1 MNKQAFTL
9 IELLV
14 VIAII
19 GILAGF
25 IIASM
30 GGAQGAANDARRKA
44 DINQLSKAIMI
55 YKTNHPDTPLL
66 IDADGCN
73 IGDDCSSNDIFGS
86 ASVLKDPNGSYYSYR
101 SADGVDFTI
110 TSRLSNTN
118 NYSFD
123 SSTGVYTESSIVPVN
138 GACGTANKSYYATS
152 VSFGT
157 DTFCN
162 AGTILVN
169 PVFPVIGES
178 VSWSCAGVSGGD
190 TVNCSASHISSTC
203 ISGGGLSCVETSN
216 GNYVLNKYILSG
228 VSTGTTTWTAPAGVT
243 SIEYLIVAGGGGGGG
258 NGGGGGAGGLLRSTI
273 SVVPNN
279 SYTVTVGRGGVGGG
293 IPTGGTGRGGTQGE
307 NSIFASATAVGGGA
321 GAGYSASGSSA
332 GGSGG
337 GGAYYIH
344 AGGSASQGNNG
355 GAFFVGGYGGG
366 GGGGYSSIGSDM
378 SDGYTGGAGGSG
390 YLASDF
396 DLSYV
401 AAGGGGGSYVTGGI
415 GGSGVGGT
423 GGTAQTIKIGGT
435 SGAPNTG
442 SGGGGGGAGDGWYNG
457 GTGGSG
463 VVVIKYLAP

>member
-1 MNKQAFTL
+1 MNKKAFTL

-25 IIASM
+25 IIVSMSSAQEAAS
-30 GGAQGAANDARRKA
+30 DARRKA

-66 IDADGCN
+66 IDTDGCN
-73 IGDDCSSNDIFGS
+73 IGSDCSSDEIFGS
-86 ASVLKDPNGSYYSYR
+86 ASALKDLNGTYYTYVS
-101 SADGVDFTI
+101 SDGNNFTI

-123 SSTGVYTESSIVPVN
+123 SSTGSYTESSIVPVS
-138 GACGTANKSYYATS
+138 GVCGTANKSYYATS

-157 DTFCN
+157 DTFCHT
-162 AGTILVN
+162 GTILVN
-169 PVFPVIGES
+169 PVFPAIGAS
-178 VSWSCAGVSGGD
+178 VSWSCVGVSGGD
-190 TVNCSASHISSTC
+190 AADCSAFHVSSTC
-203 ISGGGLSCVETSN
+203 ISGGGLSCVETSD
-216 GNYVLNKYILSG
+216 GNYVLNKYILFG
-228 VSTGTTTWTAPAGVT
+228 TSTGTTTWIAPVGVT
-243 SIEYLIVAGGGGGGG
+243 SVEYLVIAGGGGGGG
-258 NGGGGGAGGLLRSTI
+258 NGGGGGGGGLLRSTI
-273 SVVPNN
+273 SVVPSNP
-279 SYTVTVGRGGVGGG
+279 YTVTVGRGGIGGG

-307 NSIFASATAVGGGA
+307 NSVFASVIAVGGGA
-321 GAGYSASGSSA
+321 GAGYSASGSNA

-337 GGAYYIH
+337 GGAYYIN
-344 AGGSASQGNNG
+344 AGGVGSQGNTG

-366 GGGGYSSIGSDM
+366 GGGGYGSIGSNM

-396 DLSYV
+396 GLSYV

-423 GGTAQTIKIGGT
+423 GGTAQNIKSGGT
-435 SGAPNTG
+435 SGVSSTG